1 MTLEMLSNQLNQPAV
16 DIIRA
21 ADRHTLGVQSWLSSR
36 APEAIRYAGVGV
48 KASST
53 GLRVPLLNL
62 ALGCDFPPGTPE
74 HVVDG
79 EITAVKGF
87 FAGRGGDLPWYWW
100 IGPNPSPADIQ
111 ERLIPHGI
119 TFDAPPL
126 PAMVAPLPA
135 ERHLTDPAIT
145 VWQAATRADLDAASL
160 IRRTAFRFPDGV
172 GIDYFGAMAES
183 WLAGDPARLY
193 LARLDDGPALAIGA
207 LIMAEGLPGVYV
219 MATLPEY
226 GRRGLGKAILARIL
240 AEAEAEGHRMIV
252 LTASRFGFPL
262 YQQFGFVHIFD
273 YGIYRLEVG

>member
-1 MTLEMLSNQLNQPAV
+1 MTLEMLSNHLNQPAA

-21 ADRHTLGVQSWLSSR
+21 ADRHTLAVQSWLSSR
-36 APEAIRYAGVGV
+36 APEAVRYAGVGV

-62 ALGCDFPPGTPE
+62 ALGCDFPPGTPQRAVDDE
-74 HVVDG
+74 IAVVKD
-79 EITAVKGF
+79 F
-87 FAGRGGDLPWYWW
+87 FAARGSLPWYWW
-100 IGPNPSPADIQ
+100 IGPNPSPSDIR
-111 ERLIPHGI
+111 ERLLPHGI
-119 TFDAPPL
+119 IFDAPPL

-135 ERHLTDPAIT
+135 GLHPADPAIT

-160 IRRTAFRFPDGV
+160 IRRTAFRFPDGAA
-172 GIDYFGAMAES
+172 IDYFGAMTES

-193 LARLDDGPALAIGA
+193 LARLGDDSAAAIGA

-240 AEAEAEGHRMIV
+240 ADAEAEGHRMIV
-252 LTASRFGFPL
+252 LTASRLGFPL
-262 YQQFGFVHIFD
+262 YQQFGFIHAFD
-273 YGIYRLEVG
+273 YAIYRPEAG